1 MKGAIIMPQTIRI
14 FISSPGDVAE
24 ERELARRVI
33 VQLQKSYAGR
43 LELKPILWEDL
54 PLTADMSF
62 QQGID
67 LVLSGEHGADIAVF
81 ILWSRLGSPLGGLTR
96 RADGSQYRSGTER
109 EFDLMLKARE
119 QSGGK
124 KPQIL
129 AYVRDDEAGFRERI
143 LKESPDLLK
152 GLAEQRDLAR
162 QFITEHFHD
171 QSTGT
176 NLRAYHSF
184 REPVMFAQRLRTHLQ
199 DMLDEAAGAGCGQ
212 RLWDIHEQ
220 GAPYRGLEVFQFEH
234 ADIFF
239 GREQEIGEVQAR
251 LLEQARQGCPFVLL
265 VGASGSGKSSLA
277 RAGVIPA
284 LVQVGVSEEA
294 VQWRWAVLTPG
305 EWEGRLMEG
314 LARTIA
320 GETALPGIREGGS
333 LEEIAEGLYRDPA
346 LTWRL
351 RLKQVFDKE
360 SSKGEMRLVLLIDQL
375 EELFTHGSITPEL
388 REHFI
393 KAIGA
398 LAKQG
403 RVWVVATVRSD
414 FYGACQQVPGLME
427 LKGERGHY
435 DVLPPTAASLQ
446 RIIVEPAT
454 RAGLQFE
461 GGPGGT
467 FEQRVLNDA
476 VRHPE
481 ALPLLSYLLRELY
494 ENRTE
499 KDDLTTESYERLGG
513 VEGAL
518 AKRAEEIFAGLPV
531 EGQSVLAEVLS
542 GLVTVSEEDESA
554 VTRQRARLDG
564 LTDTAGKKELVEL
577 FLQGRLLVAD
587 RDAGGQAV
595 VQVAHEALL
604 QKWERAALWARD
616 NREFLRTRKRLE
628 QAHARWGAEARN
640 RDYLLPAGKPL
651 ADAEGLLLHS
661 TGWLA
666 PEVVEYVR
674 QSGEH
679 VRGRERRRIKRL
691 RITAGALALL
701 ALAAVGGGLVAWKQQ
716 QRAEQEKNRA
726 EKVKAEQNELL
737 WQASR
742 ADHAAAERE
751 FDAGNWPVGL
761 AYLARALK
769 LQPENSAAGQFLA
782 NKLIRPARPFLQIR
796 NVFAHN
802 GGVSEVA
809 FSPDGRYLATSG
821 HDNTTRLYEVATGR
835 EIWKRDHGGTIIQ
848 LSFKDDGR
856 YVATR
861 STDNRTRPYDVATIR
876 LYETATGKEIWE
888 HKFEGSEFLM
898 CSLSPDGR
906 YLATG
911 DAETTRLYEAATGRE
926 IWKNRLATG
935 ALSFSPDGRYLAA
948 DSRDYTTRLYE
959 AVTGR
964 EIWES
969 KHETQVIVG
978 EFSFSPDGR
987 YLAADSR
994 DTTCLYETT
1003 TGKEI
1008 WKQKHESY
1016 GRTFSFSPDS
1026 RYLAIGSY
1034 DKRYNKKARVY
1045 EAATGKE
1052 IWQHELEGWMYPL
1065 SFSPDGKYLA
1075 TGYDGSIARMYE
1087 FATGRKI
1094 WQHEYGKDVRILSFS
1109 RDGRYMAIVTD
1120 DKTARV
1126 YEFATGRE
1134 IWKCDPIAPIKIRTF
1149 SPDGRYLAIGGKENL
1164 ARLYEVATGR
1174 EIWKCEYGGRLE
1186 ALSFS
1191 PDGRYL
1197 AAGGEDNVTLLFD
1210 DSHDNT
1216 TCLYETATGKKIW
1229 KRVLGD
1235 VKALSFSPDG
1245 RYLAAG
1251 NSNTICLYE
1260 VATGREIWK
1269 RVLGDVTLSFSPD
1282 GRYLAAE
1289 IHDTICL
1296 YETATG
1302 KEIWKRGRES
1312 LWWESA
1318 AASFSPD
1325 GRYLATGDGYG
1336 TALLYEVA
1344 TGREIWK
1351 QKYGFY
1357 VKALSFSPD
1366 GRYLATGAGNS
1377 KARLHEVATGREI
1390 WKRDLRD
1397 TVQTLSFCPDG
1408 RCLATGGCDARLYE
1422 VETGREIYQHWY
1434 GFYVKALSFSPDGR
1448 YLAAG
1453 DYKTARLF
1461 KPWISNGGILEE
1473 FAENLALLQGGL
1485 SFNEWGKLQQLSG
1498 SNLRDLFERI
1508 KLRREE
1514 IIKTP
1519 PDKRTDYERLLLWL
1533 LAEPERRTVQPD
1545 SDVLLRDAVAK
1556 DFESGSRQL
1565 VEEAHAEAPWHPLAP
1580 LALAQFEENKQTAAF
1595 LRNLTVKRLNEFMPE
1610 EVYDRDTRIR
1620 YWQRAAVMLRQQGD
1634 NETAQTAEATAER
1647 LKKN

>member
-542 GLVTVSEEDESA
+542 GLVTVSEEDESV
-554 VTRQRARLDG
+554 VTRQRAKLDG
-564 LTDTAGKKELVEL
+564 LTDTAGKKAFVER
-577 FLQGRLLVAD
+577 FLQERLLVAD
-587 RDAGGQAV
+587 RDAEGQAV

-604 QKWERAALWARD
+604 QKWERAQLWARD
-616 NREFLRTRKRLE
+616 NREFLRARKRLE
-628 QAHARWGAEARN
+628 QAHARWVAEGRN
-640 RDYLLPAGKPL
+640 SDYLLPAGKPL
-651 ADAEGLLLHS
+651 ADAEGLLVHAV
-661 TGWLA
+661 GWLA
-666 PEVVEYVR
+666 PEVAEYVR

-679 VRGRERRRIKRL
+679 VRSRERRRIQRL
-691 RITAGALALL
+691 RIIAAALALL
-701 ALAAVGGGLVAWKQQ
+701 ALAAIGGGLFAWKQQ

-737 WQASR
+737 WEASR

-835 EIWKRDHGGTIIQ
+835 EIWKHAGGMGGDVYA
-848 LSFKDDGR
+848 LSFSPDGR
-856 YVATR
+856 YLANFSNYTIRVYEVATGR
-861 STDNRTRPYDVATIR
+861 KIWQHEHIYGQFESDGKNKYDLIRCAFSPDGRYLATGSFNTIICLYEIATGRKIWKQKHEPGVVVFGLSFSPDGRYLAFAHYKAKNKGITRLCDVATGREIWKREHGENVYDLSFSPDGRYLATSGSADTNR
-876 LYETATGKEIWE
+876 LYEVETGREIWKREHEGVVRILAFSPDGKYLAASEGLYEFATGKEIWGKNLGE
-888 HKFEGSEFLM
+888 HVSFSPDGRYLATVSDGDIARVYEVATGREVCTKKLESYINAISF
-898 CSLSPDGR
+898 SPDGR

-911 DAETTRLYEAATGRE
+911 DAETVRL
-926 IWKNRLATG
+926 
-935 ALSFSPDGRYLAA
+935 
-948 DSRDYTTRLYE
+948 
-959 AVTGR
+959 
-964 EIWES
+964 
-969 KHETQVIVG
+969 
-978 EFSFSPDGR
+978 
-987 YLAADSR
+987 
-994 DTTCLYETT
+994 
-1003 TGKEI
+1003 
-1008 WKQKHESY
+1008 
-1016 GRTFSFSPDS
+1016 
-1026 RYLAIGSY
+1026 
-1034 DKRYNKKARVY
+1034 
-1045 EAATGKE
+1045 
-1052 IWQHELEGWMYPL
+1052 
-1065 SFSPDGKYLA
+1065 
-1075 TGYDGSIARMYE
+1075 
-1087 FATGRKI
+1087 
-1094 WQHEYGKDVRILSFS
+1094 
-1109 RDGRYMAIVTD
+1109 
-1120 DKTARV
+1120 

-1134 IWKCDPIAPIKIRTF
+1134 IWK
-1149 SPDGRYLAIGGKENL
+1149 GEHG
-1164 ARLYEVATGR
+1164 
-1174 EIWKCEYGGRLE
+1174 
-1186 ALSFS
+1186 ALSKYKPF
-1191 PDGRYL
+1191 
-1197 AAGGEDNVTLLFD
+1197 
-1210 DSHDNT
+1210 
-1216 TCLYETATGKKIW
+1216 
-1229 KRVLGD
+1229 
-1235 VKALSFSPDG
+1235 
-1245 RYLAAG
+1245 
-1251 NSNTICLYE
+1251 
-1260 VATGREIWK
+1260 
-1269 RVLGDVTLSFSPD
+1269 
-1282 GRYLAAE
+1282 
-1289 IHDTICL
+1289 
-1296 YETATG
+1296 
-1302 KEIWKRGRES
+1302 
-1312 LWWESA
+1312 
-1318 AASFSPD
+1318 FSPD
-1325 GRYLATGDGYG
+1325 GRYLATGSTDN
-1336 TALLYEVA
+1336 TTRLFEFA
-1344 TGREIWK
+1344 TGREIG
-1351 QKYGFY
+1351 QHEYGKG
-1357 VKALSFSPD
+1357 VRILSFSPD
-1366 GRYLATGAGNS
+1366 GRYLATGSTDNTT
-1377 KARLHEVATGREI
+1377 RLFEFATGREIWNRELGRNIRALSFSPDGWYLATGYDETVRLYEVATGREI
-1390 WKRDLRD
+1390 WRHE
-1397 TVQTLSFCPDG
+1397 
-1408 RCLATGGCDARLYE
+1408 Y
-1422 VETGREIYQHWY
+1422 RES
-1434 GFYVKALSFSPDGR
+1434 VRALSFSPDGR
-1448 YLAAG
+1448 YLALTSGSYDFPARLNEVATG
-1453 DYKTARLF
+1453 KEIWHVDGVSVLAFSPDSRYLATGYLDNTARLYEVATNREIWQSNF
-1461 KPWISNGGILEE
+1461 EDLPLGFSFSPDGRYLAAGSACKILVLYEAATGKKIWKSEFGSSRISFSPDGRYLASDGGDGRLYEVETGREIWRGEYGAGSFSPDGRYLAAGSYKTDRLYKLWISNGVIL
-1473 FAENLALLQGGL
+1473 AALVENLAFLQGGYR
-1485 SFNEWGKLQQLSG
+1485 FDEGYTLQQLSG
-1498 SNLRDLFERI
+1498 SNLHDLLERI

-1533 LAEPERRTVQPD
+1533 MTEPERRTVHPD

-1580 LALAQFEENKQTAAF
+1580 LALARFEENKQTAAF
-1595 LRNLTVKRLNEFMPE
+1595 LRGLTVKRLTEFMPE
-1610 EVYDRDTRIR
+1610 NVYDRDTRIR
-1620 YWQRAAVMLRQQGD
+1620 YWQQAAAMLRQQGD
-1634 NETAQTAEATAER
+1634 NETAKIAESTADR